1 MTCLK
6 RLKTLQNIA
15 KTKKKWVYHDLYKVL
30 YNTDLYRLSYKKIIL
45 DQNLNPS
52 THKSTLSNQFI
63 QLIIKQIKNQQLKP
77 KNKNNPSNFNKT
89 TSFINTIIIVSIE
102 IILSYIFDIKI
113 ISLDKERQIVSQKL
127 KQNWIITQW
136 VIQSKIVD
144 RNFSIPEHK
153 LLFYISQI
161 IKDQLF
167 MDLLRKFIHHSTNL
181 YPRQNSNLHLLL
193 ETIYLNSLDQY
204 IQKKLQ
210 KIFQASGNLLQKQAY
225 NYTRYHYEWVI
236 STNCSKINTKRL
248 HRILIQELINI
259 FNLKIHKVKVVLSN
273 IQNHKM
279 YFLGYLLYN
288 TKKELNHLVISLP
301 KEEIIQALIYYKYAQ
316 YKQGKIKLQSKTNLV
331 KLTDNLIIKH
341 YIQIIKKLLEMYCEI
356 KHCKSIKFIRHLLY
370 KSCIKSLS
378 HKHKTTSQKIVSK
391 YKNYLNAAL
400 LNQ

>member
-144 RNFSIPEHK
+144 RNFSIPKHK

-225 NYTRYHYEWVI
+225 NYTRDRK
-236 STNCSKINTKRL
+236 S
-248 HRILIQELINI
+248 
-259 FNLKIHKVKVVLSN
+259 VV
-273 IQNHKM
+273 
-279 YFLGYLLYN
+279 
-288 TKKELNHLVISLP
+288 
-301 KEEIIQALIYYKYAQ
+301 
-316 YKQGKIKLQSKTNLV
+316 
-331 KLTDNLIIKH
+331 
-341 YIQIIKKLLEMYCEI
+341 
-356 KHCKSIKFIRHLLY
+356 
-370 KSCIKSLS
+370 
-378 HKHKTTSQKIVSK
+378 
-391 YKNYLNAAL
+391 
-400 LNQ
+400 